1 MRRDRRIGCARGQ
14 AAVEL
19 VGLLPL
25 LLAAGLGAFS
35 LLGAGAAEEAAGVAA
50 EAGAVALLQDRDPAA
65 AARAAL
71 AGWPRAD
78 TRIRVAGRRV
88 SVRVAPHGPL
98 GALDDQLAATV
109 TANAGEGETSDEG
122 QGEAAHGGGRREA
135 AHGGRRREAARP

>member
-1 MRRDRRIGCARGQ
+1 MRRGHRVVCARGQ

-50 EAGAVALLQDRDPAA
+50 EAGAVALLQDRDPRG

-88 SVRVAPHGPL
+88 TVQVAPHGPL
-98 GALDDQLAATV
+98 GGLDDRLAATA
-109 TANAGEGETSDEG
+109 TADA
-122 QGEAAHGGGRREA
+122 GGREE
-135 AHGGRRREAARP
+135 GARP

>member
-1 MRRDRRIGCARGQ
+1 MRRGHRIVCARGQ

-35 LLGAGAAEEAAGVAA
+35 LLAAGAAEEAAGVAA
-50 EAGAVALLQDRDPAA
+50 EAGAVALLQERDPEA

-71 AGWPRAD
+71 DGWPRAD

-88 SVRVAPHGPL
+88 TVQVAPHGPL
-98 GALDDQLAATV
+98 GALDDRLAATV
-109 TANAGEGETSDEG
+109 TADAGEGDG
-122 QGEAAHGGGRREA
+122 GGEARR
-135 AHGGRRREAARP
+135 P